1 LALKINPSKLENY
14 PIFFKKRRRKTEVLI
29 VESIAKIRRLHH
41 VEKLGFKT
49 ITKALNLSKNTVKK
63 IIRNDVSNL
72 KYSRKSNCHRILEP
86 YKEVL
91 KTFLLEDEK
100 ASKKY
105 RRTAKKLFLELQ
117 QQGYNESYNVVHHS
131 LLS

>member
-1 LALKINPSKLENY
+1 MKINPSKLENTL
-14 PIFFKKRRRKTEVLI
+14 FFLRSVGGKRRCLI
-29 VESIAKIRRLHH
+29 VESIAKIRRLYH

-49 ITKALNLSKNTVKK
+49 IAKALSLSKNTVKK

-72 KYSRKSNCHRILEP
+72 KFSRKSNYHRILEP
-86 YKEVL
+86 NRKVF

-100 ASKKY
+100 APKKY

-117 QQGYNESYNVVHHS
+117 QQGYNGSYDAVHHS